1 MNMTNW
7 DQAVGQLLSLEDK
20 TYHRLHTASVAAWE
34 KPASLLLNGTSE
46 DGNPVHLRVDVL
58 RDNLVR
64 LRISPRPIQ
73 DKQTVMQAGEL
84 HCDCAV
90 EKEND
95 ENRIVIK
102 TAQLHICIQKNPW
115 QLTITDTQG
124 KPICSEAKDIDPH
137 GRFFHPPLGFYEM
150 ADRTVVA
157 MSMTMHPD
165 EAFYG
170 FGEKNGPLNKRNHV
184 VRCWNESAG
193 PWGEGLHKNVPFLMS
208 SRGYGLYINSSCPQ
222 LFEMGVRSHDSYA
235 FAVADEVMDL
245 FFIYGPSFKQII
257 ETYTEITGRPCVP
270 PAWSFGIWMSRN
282 AYRSREEMEV
292 VGARMRQE
300 RLPCDVLKLDV
311 GWFSRPGRG
320 SQVDYDMEWNR
331 DTFPDPEAFLAGL
344 KEQGFKV
351 CLFIQVWVLK
361 ESAMAQEARSLGY
374 ILKNTN
380 GVEHSWDMGSHCPV
394 VAFDLTIPECRDWY
408 KEKLKGFLAQGIAT
422 FFCDWAISSP
432 TTNVYTGMD
441 SVEYNNVHGLHF
453 IRTAYEAIEEFTGS
467 PGVVWGI
474 TGCAGIQRYPAS
486 YCGDSRS
493 TFSEMA
499 SVLRGGLS
507 CAMSGIGL
515 WGTDIGGFY
524 GPVEKSL
531 YIRYFQLGM
540 LLPFAQFHG
549 VGAREPWNY
558 DEETVDIYR
567 KYAELRYR
575 LIPYLVSQTHLSQ
588 QTGIPLMRPLVLDFQ
603 GDPNTAHL
611 ESQYLLGESFLVAPV
626 FGEEIEQRVYLPE
639 GEWVDFWTNRVES
652 GPKWITSPTP
662 LDTMP
667 LFVKAGAIIPTSAST
682 QFVGQEESESLG
694 LLIYPKQGHAETT
707 IYEET
712 RATSIHCTLNGSHFT
727 LEVRGHSEQ
736 TVPCNIV
743 IQNLSEPLSINW
755 NGTELPRRDSE
766 QILNKSGGSWFF
778 SEGCVSLSL
787 LMSSPHH
794 HCVLDLM
801 ENFESTSK

>member
-1 MNMTNW
+1 M
-7 DQAVGQLLSLEDK
+7 SLENK
-20 TYHRLHTASVAAWE
+20 TYHRLKAARVAAWE
-34 KPASLLLNGTSE
+34 EPKSLLLDGTTE
-46 DGNPVHLRVDVL
+46 DGRSIYLRVDIY
-58 RDNLVR
+58 RENLVR
-64 LRISPRPIQ
+64 LRVSPKPIG

-84 HCDCAV
+84 FCNCAV

-102 TAQLHICIQKNPW
+102 TAQLHLCIQKDPW
-115 QLTITDTQG
+115 QLTITDPEG
-124 KPICSEAKDIDPH
+124 KPICSEAKDVDPH
-137 GRFFHPPLGFYEM
+137 GRYLHPPLGFYEM
-150 ADRTVVA
+150 SDRTVVA

-184 VRCWNESAG
+184 MRCWNESAG
-193 PWGEGLHKNVPFLMS
+193 PWGEGLHKNVPFFMS
-208 SRGYGLYINSSCPQ
+208 SRGHGVYINSSCPQ

-257 ETYTEITGRPCVP
+257 ETYTEITGRPSVP

-282 AYRSREEMEV
+282 AYRSRAEMEV
-292 VGARMRQE
+292 VGTRMREE

-311 GWFSRPGRG
+311 GWFSHPGRG
-320 SQVDYDMEWNR
+320 SEVDFDMEWNTE
-331 DTFPDPEAFLAGL
+331 TFPDPEAFLAGL

-361 ESAMAQEARSLGY
+361 ECAMAQEARSLGY
-374 ILKNTN
+374 ILKNTD
-380 GVEHSWDMGSHCPV
+380 GVEHSWDMGSNCPV
-394 VAFDLTIPECRDWY
+394 VAFDLTIPECREWY

-432 TTNVYTGMD
+432 TTNVYAAMD

-453 IRTAYEAIEEFTGS
+453 IRTAYEAIEEFTGR

-524 GPVEKSL
+524 GPRVEKSL

-558 DEETVDIYR
+558 DEETVEIYR
-567 KYAELRYR
+567 KYADLRYR
-575 LIPYLVSQTHLSQ
+575 LIPYLVSQTYLSQ

-603 GDPNTAHL
+603 DDPNTANL
-611 ESQYLLGESFLVAPV
+611 EGQYLLGESLLVAPV
-626 FGEEIEQRVYLPE
+626 FGEASEQRVYLPA
-639 GEWVDFWTNRVES
+639 GDWVNFWTNRTES
-652 GPKWITSPTP
+652 GPKWIMSPTP

-667 LFVKAGAIIPTSAST
+667 LFVRTGAIIPTSPSI
-682 QFVGQEESESLG
+682 QFVGQEKPESLS
-694 LLIYPKQGHAETT
+694 LLIYPKQGRVETT

-712 RATSIHCTLNGSHFT
+712 RTTTVQCSLDGSRLSLVIRSHAGQTGPCT
-727 LEVRGHSEQ
+727 
-736 TVPCNIV
+736 IV
-743 IQNLSEPLSINW
+743 LQNLDEPLAITC
-755 NGTELPRRDSE
+755 NGTKLHRHDSE
-766 QILNKSGGSWFF
+766 QVFN
-778 SEGCVSLSL
+778 EGNWMLGERCVFLHLPASASPLSVQFDIND
-787 LMSSPHH
+787 SAAS
-794 HCVLDLM
+794 
-801 ENFESTSK
+801 